1 MHRVLLQSGI
11 DANSYRKWRRRP
23 NSHKNCKGVIDLHI
37 SIVAYFGAL
46 FITTEVLERQN
57 LVFHVAKV
65 SLVMN
70 EFDSDQDRVAQLRVQ
85 IAAHNEAYHG
95 RDEPT
100 VPDAVY
106 DQLLR
111 ELAEIEQRRP
121 DLLTA
126 ESPTQLVGSAPNEIF
141 APVEH
146 KVPMMSLDNAMDL
159 DELASWHERV
169 LKGIEGAASCEF
181 VCELKFDGLAVS
193 IRYEDGELVQAAT
206 RGNGRVG
213 EDVTHNVLTIENIPH
228 RIPDAPKVLE
238 VRGEV
243 YLPISGFELLNEQ
256 QLANGEP
263 LFANPRNTAAGSLRQ
278 KDATVTANRKLAFW
292 CYQLGE
298 IIGGPQMSSSIETF
312 ELLKSLGLPVNP
324 EVTQFSDF
332 AEVQRFCES
341 WMSKRHDPDYEI
353 DGVVVKIADL
363 AQREALGSTSRAPRW
378 AIAFKFPPEEKLTR
392 LVAIDVSIGRTGR
405 ATPFAVLDPVFVGG
419 STVGMATLHNEDQV
433 ASKDVRPGDM
443 VVVRKAGDVI
453 PEVVGPSLSDRSAD
467 SKPWVFPS
475 VCPSCQLPLERLEG
489 DANTYCVNRKCPA
502 RIETGISHFA
512 SRNAMDIEGLGE
524 RTVRGLVEQ
533 GMVNDVG
540 DLFALTK
547 PQLMELLVSDSSN
560 ETLVNNLIS
569 AINGARERPL
579 ANVLIGLGIEH
590 LGPSAAEL
598 IARRF
603 RNIDNIVR
611 AETGDVEA
619 IDGIGPV
626 IAQSIRQFF
635 DDEHNK
641 SVVEKFRLNG
651 VRLDITEEEIHAPQV
666 LDGRSV
672 VVTGSL
678 DGWFV
683 SRDEAKRLIIDRGGK
698 SPGSVSK
705 STYALVVGSEAGQSK
720 LDKASDLGIPVV
732 GEAELRHL
740 LETGELP

>member
-1 MHRVLLQSGI
+1 M
-11 DANSYRKWRRRP
+11 
-23 NSHKNCKGVIDLHI
+23 
-37 SIVAYFGAL
+37 AYFGAL

-57 LVFHVAKV
+57 LVVQVAKV
-65 SLVMN
+65 GLVMN
-70 EFDSDQDRVAQLRVQ
+70 EFDSDQDRVTQLRVQ

-95 RDEPT
+95 RDQPT

-121 DLLTA
+121 DLLTE
-126 ESPTQLVGSAPNEIF
+126 ESPTQMVGSSPNEIF

-159 DELASWHERV
+159 EELQSWYERV
-169 LKGIEGAASCEF
+169 LKGIEGADSCEF

-213 EDVTHNVLTIENIPH
+213 EDVTHNVLTIEGIPH

-243 YLPISGFELLNEQ
+243 YMPISGFESLNEE
-256 QLANGEP
+256 QLVKGEP

-278 KDATVTANRKLAFW
+278 KDSTVTAHRKLAFW

-298 IIGGPQMSSSIETF
+298 VTGGSQMTSAKETF
-312 ELLKSLGLPVNP
+312 DLLKSLGLPVNP
-324 EVTQFSDF
+324 EVTEFSEF
-332 AEVQRFCES
+332 KEVQRFCES
-341 WMSKRHDPDYEI
+341 WMSKRHEPDYEI
-353 DGVVVKIADL
+353 DGVVVKLADL

-378 AIAFKFPPEEKLTR
+378 AIAFKFPPEEKVTR
-392 LVAIDVSIGRTGR
+392 LIAIDVSIGRTGR

-433 ASKDVRPGDM
+433 ANKDVRPGDM

-453 PEVVGPSLSDRSAD
+453 PEVVGPILSDRLDD
-467 SKPWVFPS
+467 SEPWVFPN
-475 VCPSCQLPLERLEG
+475 VCPGCQMPLERQEG
-489 DANTYCVNRKCPA
+489 DANTYCMNRRCPV

-540 DLFALTK
+540 DLFGLTK
-547 PQLMELLVSDSSN
+547 PQLMKLLVSDSSN
-560 ETLVNNLIS
+560 ETLVNNLLS
-569 AINGARERPL
+569 AIDEARERPL

-598 IARRF
+598 IARQF
-603 RNIDNIVR
+603 RGIDNIMR
-611 AETGDVEA
+611 AETADVES

-626 IAQSIRQFF
+626 IAQSVRDFF
-635 DDEHNK
+635 DDEDNK
-641 SVVEKFRLNG
+641 SIVEKFRLNG
-651 VRLDITEEEIHAPQV
+651 VRLDVVEGEVDAPQV
-666 LDGRSV
+666 LNGRSV

-678 DGWFV
+678 DGWFLT
-683 SRDEAKRLIIDRGGK
+683 RDEAKKSIIARGGK
-698 SPGSVSK
+698 SPGSISK

-720 LDKASDLGIPVV
+720 LDKASDLGIPIV
-732 GEAELRHL
+732 GEEELRYL